1 MNGYRLQAQLG
12 TPRSNPNRLDRHGW
26 FSRERRWKTGLT
38 TRRILLSIIAGAISI
53 SGTGWVVF
61 LILLPVSTGHV
72 VMYKTDVFVPF
83 EIVVG
88 LVGMVLVV
96 AWLIDYLTLASRIV
110 ADE

>member
-1 MNGYRLQAQLG
+1 
-12 TPRSNPNRLDRHGW
+12 
-26 FSRERRWKTGLT
+26 
-38 TRRILLSIIAGAISI
+38 
-53 SGTGWVVF
+53 
-61 LILLPVSTGHV
+61 
-72 VMYKTDVFVPF
+72 MYKTDVFVPF